1 VWSDAQIERGQA
13 MERKLLQIAFALAG
27 LMLVGFGL
35 GGVFFGATF
44 MDLSGDVVMDS
55 YIRFLK
61 GMLLAIGLVY
71 WWSISDIE
79 RHGERISLVTFILV
93 LGAVPRLMTV
103 IGHGVPTIGI
113 MIGLAGELIFAP
125 LLWFWQRRVALV
137 VQRSAL
143 T

>member
-1 VWSDAQIERGQA
+1 

-35 GGVFFGATF
+35 AGVFFGAVF
-44 MDLSGDVVMDS
+44 IDLSDNVVMDS

-71 WWSISDIE
+71 WSSIPDIE
-79 RHGERISLVTFILV
+79 RHGEQISLVTFILI
-93 LGAVPRLMTV
+93 LGAVPRLMVV

-113 MIGLAGELIFAP
+113 LISLAGELIAAP
-125 LLWFWQRRVALV
+125 LLWLWQRHVAGV
-137 VQRSAL
+137 AQRSAL

>member
-1 VWSDAQIERGQA
+1 

-27 LMLVGFGL
+27 LVLVAFGL
-35 GGVFFGATF
+35 AGVFFGANF
-44 MDLSGDVVMDS
+44 LDLSGNVVMDS

-71 WWSISDIE
+71 WTSIPDIE
-79 RHGERISLVTFILV
+79 HHGERIAVVTFILV
-93 LGAVPRLMTV
+93 LGAVPRLMAV

-113 MIGLAGELIFAP
+113 LVSLAGELIAAP
-125 LLWFWQRRVALV
+125 LLWGWHRHVARVSQRGAV
-137 VQRSAL
+137 